1 MIIPFTVDS
10 TLEFTPYRVVVP
22 LLSFFMVFYVW
33 NHVLRG
39 TKTIWEALLWTLF
52 WGGVSIIVL
61 FPSWITFLTTWTGI
75 RDQENAVFAIM
86 IGILL
91 FMVFHLLVRIEALQ
105 KRMTDMVRHQALK
118 EAGLGTRD
126 YGLGTK
132 DKGFETKK

>member
-1 MIIPFTVDS
+1 
-10 TLEFTPYRVVVP
+10 
-22 LLSFFMVFYVW
+22 
-33 NHVLRG
+33 
-39 TKTIWEALLWTLF
+39 
-52 WGGVSIIVL
+52 VL